1 MFSPTIQSLSLRQ
14 KVDRK
19 SAKMTSSGK
28 LFQSWATAIK
38 KVRLPTVDSLTG
50 GSTRRLELDD
60 DDDDDDVI

>member
-1 MFSPTIQSLSLRQ
+1 
-14 KVDRK
+14 
-19 SAKMTSSGK
+19 MTSSGK